1 MDFLKVLEIISLITT
16 IIGLYLLGEKNA
28 LAFHIYN
35 ISLICQIYIFYKE
48 KKWFLI
54 SQMGVLIAF
63 NLFNYYKWTGGLI

>member
-1 MDFLKVLEIISLITT
+1 MGLLRILEIISLITT
-16 IIGLYLLGEKNA
+16 IIGLYLLGEKIA
-28 LAFHIYN
+28 LAFHVYN
-35 ISLICQIYIFYKE
+35 VSLLCQAYIFYKS